1 MTLSHVTKVEKIKI
15 RLGLI
20 DRLQARR
27 ASWRLW
33 NDGTRDG
40 GAYQDLAPM
49 DEGNGKK
56 QVMSRSMNQQGHMMI

>member
-49 DEGNGKK
+49 DEGNSEE
-56 QVMSRSMNQQGHMMI
+56 QVKSRSMNQNHHVKI